1 MAEQRQEPRP
11 VLIPAREVA
20 RRLSIAVRTLYRL
33 VQRGQMPRPIRFNRK
48 LVLWRTDQIELYLK
62 KLEGPTP

>member
-1 MAEQRQEPRP
+1 MSEPRQQLRP
-11 VLIPAREVA
+11 DLIPAKEVA

-48 LVLWRTDQIELYLK
+48 LVLWRVDQIELHLK
-62 KLEGPTP
+62 KLEDSTP